1 MKWPVRNKHISP
13 SGVALR
19 LVVSVCLVLA
29 AFGVRAELVIE
40 ITQGVDDPTAIAIVP
55 FAWNGAGAAPEDIAA
70 VVDSDLSRSGQ
81 FAPVDRSDMLGLPRT
96 EKEVF
101 YRDWRA
107 IQSEYLLIGRV
118 SVTDQMRIEYDLFDV
133 LRQKKVYSGVELG
146 PVNEARM
153 IGHRVSD
160 KIYEQL
166 TGIRGAFATRLLYVA
181 VTRVPGG
188 KDYYRLTLAD
198 SDGARPIVLLESRE
212 PVLAPTWSPDG
223 KEIAYVSFETSRPA
237 IFRQNLQT
245 GKREQLT
252 NFRGLNSSPAWS
264 PDGKTM
270 AMVLSKDGSPDI
282 YLMDLATKKLTRA
295 TRHYAIDTE
304 PSWMPDGKS
313 LLFTSD
319 RGGKPQIYRYTL
331 ASQATD
337 RLTYEGSY
345 NARARV
351 AQDGRN
357 VVMVHQQSGKFHI
370 ALLDLVT
377 NRLQVLT
384 STELDESPSI
394 APNGSMLLYATKYA
408 GRGILA
414 AVSVDGGVKFRLP
427 ARDGDVREPAWSPYM
442 SR

>member
-1 MKWPVRNKHISP
+1 MTPFSKLLA
-13 SGVALR
+13 GLALLVASCGL
-19 LVVSVCLVLA
+19 
-29 AFGVRAELVIE
+29 RAELVIE
-40 ITQGVDDPTAIAIVP
+40 ITQGVDNPTTIAVVP
-55 FAWNGAGAAPEDIAA
+55 LAWSGTGTAPEDISA
-70 VVDSDLSRSGQ
+70 VINSDLSRSGQ
-81 FAPVDRSDMLGLPRT
+81 FDPVDRRDMLGYPRQ
-96 EKEVF
+96 EKEIF

-107 IQSEYLLIGRV
+107 LQAEYLLIGRV
-118 SVTDQMRIEYDLFDV
+118 SATDQMRIEYELFNVTSQNKV
-133 LRQKKVYSGVELG
+133 LEGVAEG

-153 IGHRVSD
+153 LAHQVSD
-160 KIYEQL
+160 AIYKQL
-166 TGIRGAFATRLLYVA
+166 TGIPGAFATRLLYVS
-181 VTRVPGG
+181 VTRVLDG
-188 KDYYRLTLAD
+188 KDYFRLTLSD

-223 KEIAYVSFETSRPA
+223 SEIAYVSFETTRPA
-237 IFRQNLQT
+237 IYRQNLNT
-245 GKREQLT
+245 GAREQLT
-252 NFRGLNSSPAWS
+252 NFKGINSSPSWS

-282 YLMDLATKKLTRA
+282 YLMDLASKRLTRA
-295 TRHYAIDTE
+295 TKHYAIDTE
-304 PSWMPDGKS
+304 PAWMPDGKS

-319 RGGKPQIYRYTL
+319 RGGRPQIYRYILQTG
-331 ASQATD
+331 STE
-337 RLTYEGSY
+337 RVTFEGSY

-377 NRLQVLT
+377 NRLQILT

-394 APNGSMLLYATKYA
+394 APNGSMVLYATKQ
-408 GRGILA
+408 GDRGILA

-427 ARDGDVREPAWSPYM
+427 AREGDVREPSWSPYM

>member
-1 MKWPVRNKHISP
+1 MKWLAITVLNI
-13 SGVALR
+13 GLLAIAL
-19 LVVSVCLVLA
+19 SA
-29 AFGVRAELVIE
+29 RAELVIE
-40 ITQGVDDPTAIAIVP
+40 ITQGADNPTAIAVVP
-55 FAWNGAGAAPEDIAA
+55 FAVQGRGSGAEDIAA
-70 VVDSDLSRSGQ
+70 VVQSDLHRSGQ
-81 FAPVDRSDMLGLPRT
+81 FAPVDRRDMLGLPST
-96 EKEVF
+96 KKDVF

-107 IQSEYLLIGRV
+107 IETEYLLIGRV
-118 SVTDQMRIEYDLFDV
+118 TVTDRMRIDYELYDV
-133 LRQKKVYSGVELG
+133 LRQKAVYVGFEEG

-153 IGHRVSD
+153 LAHRVSD
-160 KIYEQL
+160 RVYESL

-181 VTRVPGG
+181 VTRVQDG

-212 PVLAPTWSPDG
+212 PVLAPAWSPDG

-237 IFRQNLQT
+237 IYRQNLQS
-245 GKREQLT
+245 GAREQLT
-252 NFRGLNSSPAWS
+252 NFRGLNGAPAWS
-264 PDGKTM
+264 PDGKKM

-282 YLMDLATKKLTRA
+282 YLMDLASKQLQRI

-304 PSWMPDGKS
+304 PTWMPDGKS

-319 RGGKPQIYRYTL
+319 RGGRPQIYRYDV
-331 ASQATD
+331 ASAQTT
-337 RLTYEGSY
+337 RLTYEGAY

-357 VVMVHQQSGKFHI
+357 VVMVHQQNGRFHI
-370 ALLDLVT
+370 ALLDLVSD
-377 NRLQVLT
+377 RLQILT

-394 APNGSMLLYATKYA
+394 APNGSMLLYATKFQ

-442 SR
+442 GR

>member
-1 MKWPVRNKHISP
+1 MKSLVWGEIGVVVRAA
-13 SGVALR
+13 VAVVAT
-19 LVVSVCLVLA
+19 LVFVTTA
-29 AFGVRAELVIE
+29 RAELVIE
-40 ITQGVDDPTAIAIVP
+40 ITQGVDNPTAIAIVP
-55 FAWNGAGAAPEDIAA
+55 FAWSGAGNVPEDIAA
-70 VVDSDLSRSGQ
+70 VVDSDLIRSGQ
-81 FAPVDRSDMLGLPRT
+81 FAPVDRKDMLGLPT
-96 EKEVF
+96 TQKEVF

-118 SVTDQMRIEYDLFDV
+118 SVTDQMRIEYDLIDV
-133 LRQKKVYSGVELG
+133 LRQTKVYSGVELG
-146 PVNEARM
+146 PANEARM
-153 IGHRVSD
+153 LGHRVSD
-160 KIYEQL
+160 KIYQQL
-166 TGIRGAFATRLLYVA
+166 TGIRGAFATRLLYIA

-212 PVLAPTWSPDG
+212 PVLAPAWSPDG
-223 KEIAYVSFETSRPA
+223 REIAYVSFETNRPA

-245 GKREQLT
+245 GAREQLT
-252 NFRGLNSSPAWS
+252 NFRGLNSSPSWS
-264 PDGKTM
+264 PDGRTM

-282 YLMDLATKKLTRA
+282 YLMDLISKKLTRI

-304 PSWMPDGKS
+304 PAWMPDGKS

-319 RGGKPQIYRYTL
+319 RGGRPQIYRYTL
-331 ASQATD
+331 ATGNTD

-357 VVMVHQQSGKFHI
+357 VVMVHQQDGKFHI

-377 NRLQVLT
+377 NRLQILT

>member
-1 MKWPVRNKHISP
+1 MKWLAITVLNI
-13 SGVALR
+13 GLLAIAL
-19 LVVSVCLVLA
+19 SA
-29 AFGVRAELVIE
+29 RAELVIE
-40 ITQGVDDPTAIAIVP
+40 ITQGADNPTAIAVVP
-55 FAWNGAGAAPEDIAA
+55 FAAQGRGSGAEDIAA
-70 VVDSDLSRSGQ
+70 VVQSDLQRSGQ
-81 FAPVDRSDMLGLPRT
+81 FAPVDRRDMLGLPST
-96 EKEVF
+96 KKDVF

-107 IQSEYLLIGRV
+107 IDTEYLLIGRV
-118 SVTDQMRIEYDLFDV
+118 TVTDRMRIDYELYDV
-133 LRQKKVYSGVELG
+133 LRQKAVYVGFEEG

-153 IGHRVSD
+153 LAHRVSD
-160 KIYEQL
+160 RVYESL

-181 VTRVPGG
+181 VTRVQGG

-212 PVLAPTWSPDG
+212 PVLAPAWSPDG
-223 KEIAYVSFETSRPA
+223 KEIAYVSFESSRPA
-237 IFRQNLQT
+237 IYRQNLQS
-245 GKREQLT
+245 GAREQLT
-252 NFRGLNSSPAWS
+252 NFRGLNGAPAWS
-264 PDGKTM
+264 PDGKKM

-282 YLMDLATKKLTRA
+282 YLMDLASKQLQRI

-304 PSWMPDGKS
+304 PTWMPDGKS

-319 RGGKPQIYRYTL
+319 RGGRPQIYRYDV
-331 ASQATD
+331 ASAQTT
-337 RLTYEGSY
+337 RLTYEGAY

-357 VVMVHQQSGKFHI
+357 VVMVHQQNGRFHI
-370 ALLDLVT
+370 ALLDLVSD
-377 NRLQVLT
+377 RLQILT

-394 APNGSMLLYATKYA
+394 APNGSMLLYATKFQ

-442 SR
+442 GR

>member
-1 MKWPVRNKHISP
+1 MKWLAR
-13 SGVALR
+13 GELR
-19 LVVSVCLVLA
+19 LLRKLALALSLLLVA
-29 AFGVRAELVIE
+29 STASAQLVIE
-40 ITQGVDDPTAIAIVP
+40 ITQGVDDPTAIAVVP
-55 FAWNGAGAAPEDIAA
+55 FAWNGVGNAPEDIAA
-70 VVDSDLSRSGQ
+70 VVDGDLTRSGQ
-81 FAPVDRSDMLGLPRT
+81 FAPVNRNDMLGLPTT

-107 IQSEYLLIGRV
+107 IASEYLLIGRV
-118 SVTDQMRIEYDLFDV
+118 SVTDQMRIEYELFDV
-133 LRQKKVYSGVELG
+133 LRQTKVYSGVELG

-153 IGHRVSD
+153 LGHRVSD
-160 KIYEQL
+160 KIYQQL

-188 KDYYRLTLAD
+188 KDYFRLTLAD

-223 KEIAYVSFETSRPA
+223 REIAYVSFETTRPA
-237 IFRQNLQT
+237 IFRQNLAT
-245 GKREQLT
+245 GAREQLT

-282 YLMDLATKKLTRA
+282 YLMNMATKALTRI

-319 RGGKPQIYRYTL
+319 RGGRPQIYRYTL
-331 ASQATD
+331 ATGNTE

-357 VVMVHQQSGKFHI
+357 VVMVHQKNGKFHI

-377 NRLQVLT
+377 NRLQILT

-394 APNGSMLLYATKYA
+394 APNGSMLLYATKYR
-408 GRGILA
+408 GKGILA

-427 ARDGDVREPAWSPYM
+427 AREGDVREPAWSPYM

>member
-1 MKWPVRNKHISP
+1 MKVY
-13 SGVALR
+13 
-19 LVVSVCLVLA
+19 VLA
-29 AFGVRAELVIE
+29 ILNALLLLVSLASKAELLIE
-40 ITQGVDDPTAIAIVP
+40 ITEGMDDPTAIAVVP
-55 FAWNGAGAAPEDIAA
+55 FAVQGAGAVPEDVAL
-70 VVDSDLSRSGQ
+70 VVQSDLQRSGQ
-81 FAPVDRSDMLGLPRT
+81 FAPVDRRDMLGLPST
-96 EKEVF
+96 KSEVF

-107 IQSEYLLIGRV
+107 IDTEYLLIGRV
-118 SVTDQMRIEYDLFDV
+118 AVSDTMRIEYELYDV
-133 LRQKKVYSGVELG
+133 LRQKAVYKGVEEGL
-146 PVNEARM
+146 VNEARM
-153 IGHRVSD
+153 LAHRVSD
-160 KIYEQL
+160 TVYQEL

-181 VTRVPGG
+181 VTRVPQG

-212 PVLAPTWSPDG
+212 PVLAPAWAPDG
-223 KEIAYVSFETSRPA
+223 QQIAYVSFESNRPA
-237 IFRQNLQT
+237 IYRQNLAT
-245 GKREQLT
+245 GAREQLT
-252 NFRGLNSSPAWS
+252 NFKGLNGAPAWS

-282 YLMDLATKKLTRA
+282 YLMDLASKALKRI

-304 PSWMPDGKS
+304 PTWMPDGKS

-319 RGGKPQIYRYTL
+319 RGGRPQIYRYEL
-331 ASQATD
+331 ASGLTS
-337 RLTYEGSY
+337 RLTYEGAY

-357 VVMVHQQSGKFHI
+357 VVMVHQLNGRFHI
-370 ALLDLVT
+370 ALLDLVSD
-377 NRLQVLT
+377 RLQVLT

-394 APNGSMLLYATKYA
+394 APNGSMLLYATKFQ

-427 ARDGDVREPAWSPYM
+427 ARDGDVREPAWSPFM